1 VRQEI
6 SPNVIAPRPSLLC
19 RYRSVCTNKDPVLK
33 LDEESV
39 RILQEFS
46 QVCDG
51 EWSALQAA
59 RAVYWRNQGQL
70 IRELPEGRNC
80 GAEKCRRG
88 RRDPR
93 FTRSLTDANNRE
105 LKLFSVFFLGSE
117 PVNSVHNKFVAVKN
131 IRFLLRRS
139 R

>member
-1 VRQEI
+1 VWQEI

-19 RYRSVCTNKDPVLK
+19 RYRSVCTDEDPVRE

-59 RAVYWRNQGQL
+59 RAVYWRNQG
-70 IRELPEGRNC
+70 N
-80 GAEKCRRG
+80 
-88 RRDPR
+88 
-93 FTRSLTDANNRE
+93 
-105 LKLFSVFFLGSE
+105 
-117 PVNSVHNKFVAVKN
+117 
-131 IRFLLRRS
+131 
-139 R
+139 